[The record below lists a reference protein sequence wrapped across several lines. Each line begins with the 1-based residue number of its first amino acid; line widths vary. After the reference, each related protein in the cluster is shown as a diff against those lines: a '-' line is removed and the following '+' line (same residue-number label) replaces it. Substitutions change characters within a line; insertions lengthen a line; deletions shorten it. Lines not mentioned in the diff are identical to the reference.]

1 MPPRAVVGRPTGRA
15 AASHRSGR
23 SYRTRRTLQRSSNG
37 VQKRSHVQ
45 GSRAGGRRT
54 RRRQEGSRL
63 APPSAVPD
71 RNQSPRSGPRGSWI
85 QPRQRRPRSGRAASK
100 IDPWALA
107 TERANPDSRTTTIL
121 PIASGRHPRSILS
134 RPGASRTLRSRVD
147 RRSWRSTNRDLTS
160 TTRSERRAACQPT
173 MSMDPRSPKWLN
185 DHSTST
191 SQPDRCRIPTSC
203 STIAAWSRSRSLA
216 RSAPRHRT
224 SMTSSAPRARTTDRM
239 VETSIDPNLPSSMS
253 ETVDCETPAPAARS
267 TWRLRSS
274 RRISRTVSPTRRSST
289 AARVAVGTS
298 LPLTPSAPDE
308 ETQGIDRYRTIESRP
323 GAVR

>member
-1 MPPRAVVGRPTGRA
+1 MSPIGVQPRIRAQRPRAR
-15 AASHRSGR
+15 
-23 SYRTRRTLQRSSNG
+23 
-37 VQKRSHVQ
+37 
-45 GSRAGGRRT
+45 GRRT
-54 RRRQEGSRL
+54 RRSPEEFRL
-63 APPSAVPD
+63 APPTAVPD
-71 RNQSPRSGPRGSWI
+71 KNQSPRSGPRGSWI
-85 QPRQRRPRSGRAASK
+85 HPRQRRLRSGRAASN
-100 IDPWALA
+100 IDPWTLA
-107 TERANPDSRTTTIL
+107 TERANPDSRTTTSL
-121 PIASGRHPRSILS
+121 PTASGRHPRSILS

-147 RRSWRSTNRDLTS
+147 RRSWRSTNLDLTS
-160 TTRSERRAACQPT
+160 TTRRDRYLGCQPT

-191 SQPDRCRIPTSC
+191 SQPDRRRIATIC

-253 ETVDCETPAPAARS
+253 ETVDCETPAVAATS

-289 AARVAVGTS
+289 ASRVAVRTS
-298 LPLTPSAPDE
+298 LPLT
-308 ETQGIDRYRTIESRP
+308 RRP
-323 GAVR
+323 RATKGPIGHRPITDGRGPTRKMPR